1 MAKLT
6 VSATKPLV
14 WPEMDRSDD
23 GVEGDLRRRR
33 FGRGRCGGLGR
44 CERSGLGCSMK
55 WTAAELLDTVRRR
68 GVVGGRGYGEG
79 VAAMASAM
87 AGACEGEELERRGGV
102 WGVRGREGGRF
113 TALARRRRRRGGE
126 QLRGELRCRRRA
138 PWLPAWQA
146 KQLAGAVAG
155 LGRPGGLAG
164 GPAVAPG
171 KFFPFFSVSVLLN
184 IYLQLC

>member
-1 MAKLT
+1 M
-6 VSATKPLV
+6 VSG
-14 WPEMDRSDD
+14 RSST
-23 GVEGDLRRRR
+23 
-33 FGRGRCGGLGR
+33 RG
-44 CERSGLGCSMK
+44 SASSMK
-55 WTAAELLDTVRRR
+55 WTAAKLLDTVARR
-68 GVVGGRGYGEG
+68 GVDGGRGYGEG

-113 TALARRRRRRGGE
+113 TALAGRGRRRGGE

-171 KFFPFFSVSVLLN
+171 KFSPFFLFLFLFNISATLLN
-184 IYLQLC
+184 LIKYLGNFKNHQTIPGP

>member
-1 MAKLT
+1 M
-6 VSATKPLV
+6 VS
-14 WPEMDRSDD
+14 
-23 GVEGDLRRRR
+23 
-33 FGRGRCGGLGR
+33 GRTSTRG
-44 CERSGLGCSMK
+44 SASSMK
-55 WTAAELLDTVRRR
+55 WTAAELLDTVARR
-68 GVVGGRGYGEG
+68 GVDGGRGYGEG

-113 TALARRRRRRGGE
+113 TALAGRGRRRGGE

-164 GPAVAPG
+164 GPVVAPG
-171 KFFPFFSVSVLLN
+171 KFSPFFLFLFLFNISATLLN
-184 IYLQLC
+184 LIKYLGNFKNHQTIPGP